1 MRTQSIKSRFAKYVS
16 LNVIGMVGIS
26 LYILA
31 DTFFISKA
39 LGALGITA
47 LNFNIA
53 VYSILHGTGLMIGIG
68 GASRYSIFKGLK
80 KYSDADSTLMN
91 SLFLGAVAS
100 LIFLTAGIL
109 FSTDIS
115 LLLGADDETLAYS
128 EVYMCTILCFSP
140 CFILNN
146 IISAFVRNDG
156 APGICTIAMIAG
168 NITNIILDYIFIFP
182 MNMGMYG
189 AVLATGFSPIVSM
202 SILAVHLRKNPES
215 LRLSRFIPSMHKML
229 SLMKLGLSAFISELS
244 SAVSVIAFN
253 FIMLEIGGNIAVAS
267 YGIVANTALVAS
279 AIFTGV
285 SQGVQPI
292 ASSEYGNDNK
302 PALSNIAKYSV
313 ITTFCISAVVFL
325 SVFFFA
331 ECIASFF
338 NGDGD
343 KNLEA
348 LAVNGLRLYFTG
360 FAFAGLNI
368 VISSFFSSVDMPGKA
383 FVSSFLRSSALL
395 VPIVIALSLAF
406 GINGTWLSFAVTEFI
421 ALVATFVNL
430 RRSGYLGKTCSA
442 CE

>member
-1 MRTQSIKSRFAKYVS
+1 MKTQSLKSRFAKYVS

-146 IISAFVRNDG
+146 SSQHS
-156 APGICTIAMIAG
+156 C
-168 NITNIILDYIFIFP
+168 
-182 MNMGMYG
+182 
-189 AVLATGFSPIVSM
+189 ATTE
-202 SILAVHLRKNPES
+202 LPEYAQS
-215 LRLSRFIPSMHKML
+215 L
-229 SLMKLGLSAFISELS
+229 
-244 SAVSVIAFN
+244 
-253 FIMLEIGGNIAVAS
+253 
-267 YGIVANTALVAS
+267 
-279 AIFTGV
+279 
-285 SQGVQPI
+285 
-292 ASSEYGNDNK
+292 
-302 PALSNIAKYSV
+302 
-313 ITTFCISAVVFL
+313 
-325 SVFFFA
+325 
-331 ECIASFF
+331 
-338 NGDGD
+338 
-343 KNLEA
+343 
-348 LAVNGLRLYFTG
+348 
-360 FAFAGLNI
+360 
-368 VISSFFSSVDMPGKA
+368 
-383 FVSSFLRSSALL
+383 
-395 VPIVIALSLAF
+395 
-406 GINGTWLSFAVTEFI
+406 
-421 ALVATFVNL
+421 
-430 RRSGYLGKTCSA
+430 
-442 CE
+442 

>member
-1 MRTQSIKSRFAKYVS
+1 METQSTKSKFAKYVS

-39 LGALGITA
+39 LGTNGIAA

-80 KYSDADSTLMN
+80 KHNDADASLMN

-100 LIFLTAGIL
+100 LIFVAAGVF
-109 FSTDIS
+109 FSTEIS

-156 APGICTIAMIAG
+156 APGICTVAMLAG
-168 NITNIILDYIFIFP
+168 NVTNIILDYIFIFT

-202 SILAVHLRKNPES
+202 SILSIHLRKNPEN
-215 LRLSRFIPSMHKML
+215 LRLSRFLPSIQKML

-253 FIMLEIGGNIAVAS
+253 FIMLEIGGNIAVAA

-292 ASSEYGNDNK
+292 ASSEYGNGNK
-302 PALSNIAKYSV
+302 PALSKIVLYSIV
-313 ITTFCISAVVFL
+313 TTFFISAVVFL

-331 ECIASFF
+331 EGIASFF

-343 KNLEA
+343 KKLEA
-348 LAVNGLRLYFTG
+348 LAVNGLRLYFAG
-360 FAFAGLNI
+360 YAFAGLNI
-368 VISSFFSSVDMPGKA
+368 VISSFFSAVDMPGKA
-383 FVSSFLRSSALL
+383 FASSFLRSAALL

-406 GINGTWLSFAVTEFI
+406 KINGTWLSFAVTEFI
-421 ALVATFVNL
+421 ALIATFVNL
-430 RRSGYLGKTCSA
+430 GRSGYLKKNRSA
-442 CE
+442 S